1 MGMNS
6 KITEAIEYLS
16 KQDLA
21 GMPAGKYPVND
32 DFYYM
37 VQEYVS
43 RPESDCHLESHQKY
57 VDIQWVI
64 SGTEAI
70 DCAAVDGLEVEKEYN
85 PEKDITFWKEP
96 AEMMRCVLSSGS
108 YVVLLPENA
117 HKPCIAV
124 GEPMQMKKVVAKV
137 KI

>member
-1 MGMNS
+1 MDPRIS
-6 KITEAIEYLS
+6 EAIEYLS

-21 GMPAGKYPVND
+21 DMPVGKYQVND
-32 DFYYM
+32 GFYYL

-43 RPESDCHLESHQKY
+43 RAEADCHLESHQKY
-57 VDIQWVI
+57 VDIQWII

-70 DCAAVDGLEVEKEYN
+70 DCASVEGLEAEKEYN

-96 AEMMRCVLSSGS
+96 SGMMRCVLAGGS

-124 GEPMQMKKVVAKV
+124 GEPAQVKKVVGKV
-137 KI
+137 KIG

>member
-1 MGMNS
+1 MNA
-6 KITEAIEYLS
+6 KISEAIEYLS

-21 GMPAGKYPVND
+21 SMSAGKYQVND

-43 RPESDCHLESHQKY
+43 RAESDCHLESHQKY
-57 VDIQWVI
+57 ADIQWVV
-64 SGTEAI
+64 SGVEAI
-70 DCAAVDGLEVEKEYN
+70 DCAAVEGLEIDKEYN
-85 PEKDITFWKEP
+85 PEKDITFYKDP
-96 AEMMRCVLSSGS
+96 AEMMRCVLGSGS

-124 GEPMQMKKVVAKV
+124 GEPTQMKKVVAKV
-137 KI
+137 RL

>member
-1 MGMNS
+1 MNS
-6 KITEAIEYLS
+6 KICEAIEYLS

-21 GMPAGKYPVND
+21 GMPAGKYQVND

-43 RPESDCHLESHQKY
+43 RDEADCHLESHQKY
-57 VDIQWVI
+57 VDIQWIV
-64 SGTEAI
+64 SGVEAI
-70 DCAAVDGLEVEKEYN
+70 DCAAVDGLEIDKEYN
-85 PEKDITFWKEP
+85 PEKDITFYKEP
-96 AEMMRCVLSSGS
+96 ANMMRCVLGSGS

-124 GEPMQMKKVVAKV
+124 GEPTQMKKVVAKV
-137 KI
+137 RI